1 MFVAL
6 VVLFAVTFNVPLS
19 LIAILT
25 ISCII
30 FVSISIL
37 ILFGWKLNILE
48 SIAISLA
55 IGLSV
60 DFSLHYAVNYKL
72 CADKTNR
79 KICVTHSLSM
89 MAAPS
94 LMAAVT
100 TGASGLFMLPSIV
113 LPYIQIGIF
122 LVVVSSV
129 SWIYASFFQMS
140 ILYRYGP
147 QNHYGQFAYP
157 KVWLAFSSL
166 WERLCSRR
174 STGGRQTFKSLF
186 RRYKPKPIYSV
197 HEMENLDR
205 LKKGETD
212 RSRCGGSTLVVTPA
226 CSLKPAKRLSYSMEQ
241 IPSGASSVTFI
252 HDEDCERSHS
262 NQNTYVEM

>member
-6 VVLFAVTFNVPLS
+6 AVLFAVTFNVPLS

-72 CADKTNR
+72 CADQTNR

-100 TGASGLFMLPSIV
+100 TGASGLFMLPSVV

-122 LVVVSSV
+122 LIVVSSV

-147 QNHYGQFAYP
+147 QNEYGQFAYP
-157 KVWLAFSSL
+157 KMRLPFGGL
-166 WERLCSRR
+166 CERWCSRR
-174 STGGRQTFKSLF
+174 SGAGDRKTFKSLF
-186 RRYKPKPIYSV
+186 TRYKPDPVYAV
-197 HEMENLDR
+197 HEMENLNR
-205 LKKGETD
+205 LKKIEPS
-212 RSRCGGSTLVVTPA
+212 RSRTGGSTLAPT
-226 CSLKPAKRLSYSMEQ
+226 CNLKPAKPMSYSMEQ

-252 HDEDCERSHS
+252 HDEDCDRPH
-262 NQNTYVEM
+262 NQNMYVEM

>member
-6 VVLFAVTFNVPLS
+6 AVLFAVTFNVPLS

-94 LMAAVT
+94 LMAAIT
-100 TGASGLFMLPSIV
+100 TGASGLFMLPSVV

-122 LVVVSSV
+122 LIVVSSV
-129 SWIYASFFQMS
+129 SWLYASFFQMS

-147 QNHYGQFAYP
+147 QNEYGQFTYP
-157 KVWLAFSSL
+157 KIGLIFSAL
-166 WERLCSRR
+166 RERCRR
-174 STGGRQTFKSLF
+174 SDGGRQTFKSLF
-186 RRYKPKPIYSV
+186 RRYKPTPVYSV
-197 HEMENLDR
+197 HEMENLER
-205 LKKGETD
+205 LKKGEAD
-212 RSRCGGSTLVVTPA
+212 KSRCSGSTLTVTPA
-226 CSLKPAKRLSYSMEQ
+226 SSLKPSKRLSYSMEQ

-252 HDEDCERSHS
+252 HDEDCERTHA